1 MNPQSRRIAMLIAL
15 AVMGI
20 VGLVLYVSKY
30 SEATP
35 SASIDLKLT
44 REQVIAKARKFAEA
58 HGFDD
63 KGALEFT
70 IFDDDERARTYL
82 EYNLGM
88 AKAIELEKNQLPV
101 WFWRTRFCRPLNRDE
116 FNIAYS
122 PQGDLVEF
130 SHAIEDEKKLPNVSH
145 EQAQQ
150 IARQFVEKEMRVSLA
165 GWRIFED
172 SAVPKPN
179 RVDYSF
185 SWRDDTQD
193 FGRAGKMLEVDV
205 AGGRVSYYKIFL
217 GTPDDWDRE
226 YKNLRSY
233 NLLLQSVA
241 DVLHWTLQLA
251 AAGLCVWGIAKR
263 HFRWQ
268 FAVPVAGAVGLL
280 QLVSSLNGLP
290 GMLISYETGVPYN
303 DFIVNQ
309 VAAAVYEAAYMFV
322 VSLLVAGAAEM
333 LYAKV
338 VKDKLALPL
347 LFTPEALCTREVNTA
362 IFTGHSICGAHLG
375 WLTLFYLI
383 GNSFNFF
390 SPLELRNTELL
401 SSTFYVL
408 DAATVGVIASA
419 SEELMYR
426 VLALA
431 IMMRVTKSF
440 WLANV
445 IQAAAWGF
453 GHCNYAQEP
462 PYVRG
467 LELMPIG
474 MFYGYMMKR
483 YGLLAPMAAHYLYDA
498 FLGVSPLLESPVW
511 DLKLSGLIPLLPVPL
526 LLFGGLFKVWR
537 NKGFL
542 AENEIEAVVHA
553 HDHAHE
559 PMEAINTE
567 AESEDGFDYKPL
579 SAWARWALFLT
590 AVACA
595 LVVLFA
601 HPLRAG
607 YGTQV
612 TVSKDEA
619 IRIARQ
625 YLHERGLAESV
636 PLLEVELATG
646 LDQTELQYFRE
657 QTSLRESADLARK
670 SEYTL
675 YWIVRFFSPDEPE
688 QQLVFVNADGRVRS
702 ATLEQRPEIY
712 GKHLDEKH
720 ARELAEGFIKK
731 EHPEFLPIVFDGA
744 KETRWVGRTDW
755 EFKYLVPAGKVKD
768 ADEVLTVSTAGD
780 RIACFRSDWRIPQSW
795 QFKRM
800 QQTNVNELFG
810 YMDMVLYGAAA
821 IPVLWWMVR
830 VTRQNHSWW
839 KLALLLGAVLS
850 CLEVLRF
857 VNQSATFF
865 ERMSRETTFFSYVFT
880 EVTHLAQSLLFFFAM
895 STCLIAGG
903 LGALKVLFPRMST
916 DTFLAPF
923 FSRDSGLRASR
934 LKLDMWTDAV
944 LGGFAAGMLFNA
956 SSVGA
961 YFILSAISPVVQ
973 IAPTEYAAYLA
984 NMFSPATAVIVNS
997 LTTGTLVAF
1006 SAPAIVSLYR
1016 TCFKRRWLFPVVAV
1030 VSCAIYSASAF
1041 AYEDWIIDMGMN
1053 LVAILGGAY
1062 FLRYVARN
1070 NALSYFIAGAVVSA
1084 TTDLRQFVMWMP
1096 QILSIDILLS
1106 SLFLCAPIAYV
1117 IWLHVRK
1124 ARPNAGEQ
1132 LQPVD
1137 VPLEGGPQNR

>member
-1 MNPQSRRIAMLIAL
+1 MKPQSRRIALLIAL
-15 AVMGI
+15 AVMGV
-20 VGLVLYVSKY
+20 VGLLLYVSKY

-44 REQVIAKARKFAEA
+44 REQIIARARKFAEA

-130 SHAIEDEKKLPNVSH
+130 SHAIEDEKKLPTVSH
-145 EQAQQ
+145 EKAQE
-150 IARQFVEKEMRVSLA
+150 IARRFVEKEMKVSLT

-172 SAVPKPN
+172 SEVPKPN
-179 RVDYSF
+179 RVDSSF

-205 AGGRVSYYKIFL
+205 AGGQVSYYKIFL

-233 NLLLQSVA
+233 NLLLQAVA

-268 FAVPVAGAVGLL
+268 FAVPVAAAVGLL
-280 QLVSSLNGLP
+280 QLVSSLNALP
-290 GMLISYETGVPYN
+290 GTLIGYETGVPYN

-309 VAAAVYEAAYMFV
+309 IAAAVYEAAYMFV

-333 LYAKV
+333 VYSKV

-347 LFTPEALCTREVNTA
+347 LFTREALRTREVNTA
-362 IFTGHSICGAHLG
+362 ILTGHSICGAHLG

-401 SSTFYVL
+401 SSTFYML

-440 WLANV
+440 WLANI

-498 FLGVSPLLESPVW
+498 FLGVSPLLESPIW

-526 LLFGGLFKVWR
+526 LLLGGMVKVWQ

-559 PMEAINTE
+559 PMEAISL
-567 AESEDGFDYKPL
+567 AAGDDGFDYKPL
-579 SAWARWALFLT
+579 SKWARGTLLLIS
-590 AVACA
+590 VACA
-595 LVVLFA
+595 FIVLFA

-607 YGTQV
+607 YGTKV
-612 TVSKDEA
+612 TISKDEA
-619 IRIARQ
+619 IRVARQ
-625 YLHERGLAESV
+625 YLHEHGLAESV
-636 PLLEVELATG
+636 PLVEVELASG

-657 QTSLRESADLARK
+657 QTSLKEAADLARK

-675 YWIVRFFSPDEPE
+675 YWIVRFFSPEEPE
-688 QQLVFVNADGRVRS
+688 QQLVFVNADGKVRS

-712 GKHLDEKH
+712 GKHLDEQH
-720 ARELAEGFIKK
+720 ARALAEAFITK

-768 ADEVLTVSTAGD
+768 ADEVLTVATAGD
-780 RIACFRSDWRIPQSW
+780 HLAYFRSDWRIPQSW

-810 YMDMVLYGAAA
+810 YMDVVLYVAAA
-821 IPVLWWMVR
+821 IPVIWWMVR

-839 KLALLLGAVLS
+839 KLALLMGASLS
-850 CLEVLRF
+850 CLEILRF
-857 VNQSATFF
+857 VNQWPTFF
-865 ERMSRETTFFSYVFT
+865 EHMSRETTFFSYVFT
-880 EVTHLAQSLLFFFAM
+880 EITQLAQSLLFFFAM

-903 LGALKVLFPRMST
+903 LGALKVLYPNMST
-916 DTFLAPF
+916 DTFLTPF
-923 FSRDSGLRASR
+923 FGRDGSTRAR
-934 LKLDMWTDAV
+934 KLKLDIWTDAV
-944 LGGFAAGMLFNA
+944 LGGFAAGLLFNA
-956 SSVGA
+956 ASVGT
-961 YFILSAISPVVQ
+961 YFVLSAVSPVVQ
-973 IAPTEYAAYLA
+973 IAPAEYAAYLA
-984 NMFSPATAVIVNS
+984 NMFSPATVLVINS

-1006 SAPAIVSLYR
+1006 AAPAIVSLYR
-1016 TCFKRRWLFPVVAV
+1016 TYFKRRWLFPVVTIV
-1030 VSCAIYSASAF
+1030 GCAIYGASAF
-1041 AYEDWIIDMGMN
+1041 AAEDWIIDMGMN
-1053 LVAILGGAY
+1053 LVVVLGSAY
-1062 FLRYVARN
+1062 FLRCVARN
-1070 NALSYFIAGAVVSA
+1070 NALSYLIAGIVLAG
-1084 TTDLRQFVMWMP
+1084 TTDLRQFLMWMP
-1096 QILSIDILLS
+1096 QVLSVDILLAS
-1106 SLFLCAPIAYV
+1106 VFLCAPIAYV
-1117 IWLHVRK
+1117 VWLYAK
-1124 ARPNAGEQ
+1124 NARPAAGEQ
-1132 LQPVD
+1132 LQTAD
-1137 VPLEGGPQNR
+1137 VTVEGEGN